1 MWSGNGNVLPKDAF
15 YSLHL
20 ELSVNGVNS
29 VFEKFKANLFSAQ
42 STKAFNLPFLTRFMW
57 LLSSYRD
64 DEHPVHWAKRYL
76 CCSSWTSEKPQMICC
91 IQSQASSFKL
101 QVPLLSL
108 FTQFEQSSTRRYHAN
123 NSGWHVTL
131 SSYPRSATTSGAVSA
146 SFSVFQN
153 SLCSFSCLNFDL
165 PLCVDYLGNAVGR
178 TWASARLSGDLYPPK
193 LGSSY
198 ENVGSPTRIDG
209 EKVLNPSQLEYYLLM
224 AH

>member
-15 YSLHL
+15 NSLHL
-20 ELSVNGVNS
+20 ELSGQVVNASTRQRRQFRFLEIQDES
-29 VFEKFKANLFSAQ
+29 VLRPIYESFQFSVPHAIYVTSFKN
-42 STKAFNLPFLTRFMW
+42 
-57 LLSSYRD
+57 SSYRD

-153 SLCSFSCLNFDL
+153 SCVPSHAWTLTYLFALIISATLSAEREPL
-165 PLCVDYLGNAVGR
+165 PD
-178 TWASARLSGDLYPPK
+178 
-193 LGSSY
+193 
-198 ENVGSPTRIDG
+198 
-209 EKVLNPSQLEYYLLM
+209 
-224 AH
+224 